1 MGMKK
6 TEIGM
11 IPEDWDVKRFSD
23 TFRILNNNTYSR
35 AELNYASGQFRNIH
49 YGDVLIL
56 FPEVLDCTREDVPYI
71 NDGVRISS
79 SAQPLQDGDVVMADT
94 AEDETA
100 GKVTEVTNTS
110 DKPVMAGLHTIPFR
124 VKSGEFVPKWLG
136 YYMNSHLY
144 HDQLLPYI
152 HGTKVSSVS
161 KGSLGDTVIIIPKTF
176 EQEKI
181 VNALS
186 DVDALIE
193 KLKKLIRKK
202 KDIRRGTTQM
212 LVTGKKRLDG
222 FDGEWVKINLSKN
235 SKLKARIGWQGLTT
249 DEYLDE
255 GYSYLITG
263 TDFKDG
269 RINWNGCHYVNYDRY
284 VQDTNIQVSNGDL
297 LLTKDGTIGKVAYI
311 SDLNRPATLN
321 SGVFVVKPITD
332 AYHIFPKDYCI
343 GKKYDKSKWNSIVNK
358 TPISASSNREIGGVA
373 PSTYLG
379 KLEKKGSVLESDLD
393 GYVETHWI
401 DHTLLRNDEFQDFI
415 IDRAKKLLSAIEV
428 ATGRTIS
435 GKDSDE
441 VQQAFGASLI

>member
-6 TEIGM
+6 TQIGM
-11 IPEDWDVKRFSD
+11 IPEEWDAQSFSD

-35 AELNYASGQFRNIH
+35 AELNYDSGQFRNIH

-94 AEDETA
+94 AEDETV

-161 KGSLGDTVIIIPKTF
+161 KGSLGDTVIIVPKTS

-193 KLKKLIRKK
+193 DLKKLIRKK
-202 KDIRRGTTQM
+202 KDVRQGTMQRV
-212 LVTGKKRLDG
+212 LTGKNRLQGFSSEWKDTTLGNICDIKDG
-222 FDGEWVKINLSKN
+222 THQTPHYVESGIPFYSVETVTNDDFTHVKYISLEEHERLTSSYKIENGDVLMTRIGSIGKGKYVDWNPNASFYVSLALLKFRGNKPLANFIALLTGTEEFQKEAELHSLQFAIPMKINLGQISDIRVRIPAEDSEIKAIITMLN
-235 SKLKARIGWQGLTT
+235 DMGSEIKRLEQKLNKYKLLKQGMM
-249 DEYLDE
+249 EE
-255 GYSYLITG
+255 
-263 TDFKDG
+263 
-269 RINWNGCHYVNYDRY
+269 
-284 VQDTNIQVSNGDL
+284 
-297 LLTKDGTIGKVAYI
+297 LLTGKVR
-311 SDLNRPATLN
+311 LM
-321 SGVFVVKPITD
+321 
-332 AYHIFPKDYCI
+332 
-343 GKKYDKSKWNSIVNK
+343 
-358 TPISASSNREIGGVA
+358 
-373 PSTYLG
+373 
-379 KLEKKGSVLESDLD
+379 
-393 GYVETHWI
+393 
-401 DHTLLRNDEFQDFI
+401 
-415 IDRAKKLLSAIEV
+415 
-428 ATGRTIS
+428 
-435 GKDSDE
+435 
-441 VQQAFGASLI
+441 

>member
-6 TEIGM
+6 TQIGM
-11 IPEDWDVKRFSD
+11 IPEEWDAQSFSD

-35 AELNYASGQFRNIH
+35 AELNYDSGQFRNIH

-94 AEDETA
+94 AEDETV

-161 KGSLGDTVIIIPKTF
+161 KGSLGDTVIIVPKTS

-193 KLKKLIRKK
+193 DLKKLIRKK
-202 KDIRRGTTQM
+202 KDVRQGTMQRV
-212 LVTGKKRLDG
+212 LTGKNRLQG
-222 FDGEWVKINLSKN
+222 FSSEWKD
-235 SKLKARIGWQGLTT
+235 TT
-249 DEYLDE
+249 L
-255 GYSYLITG
+255 G
-263 TDFKDG
+263 
-269 RINWNGCHYVNYDRY
+269 
-284 VQDTNIQVSNGDL
+284 NICDI
-297 LLTKDGTIGKVAYI
+297 KDGT
-311 SDLNRPATLN
+311 
-321 SGVFVVKPITD
+321 
-332 AYHIFPKDYCI
+332 HQ
-343 GKKYDKSKWNSIVNK
+343 
-358 TPISASSNREIGGVA
+358 TPH
-373 PSTYLG
+373 
-379 KLEKKGSVLESDLD
+379 
-393 GYVETHWI
+393 YVE
-401 DHTLLRNDEFQDFI
+401 
-415 IDRAKKLLSAIEV
+415 
-428 ATGRTIS
+428 S
-435 GKDSDE
+435 G
-441 VQQAFGASLI
+441 IP